1 MVAATNNQSI
11 GIPENM
17 LSINNLTILYGKKTL
32 FNGVSARVP
41 KNDRIGLVGANG
53 SGKTTLLRIM
63 AGQQESDDH
72 VVVRSRYATVGYL
85 PQEITAFPAGS
96 SLYEEA
102 RTAFADILAVQHELE
117 KANTRLGTI
126 DHAAP
131 EFAALLERQGRLQ
144 HQLDESD
151 IFRMQSQIEKV
162 LVGLGF
168 REKDFGRPCEAF
180 SGGWLM
186 RLMLAKQLLAR
197 PALLLLDEPTN
208 HLDIESVTWLEE
220 FLQGYQGA
228 LVIISHDR
236 AFLDGVTSRTWEISL
251 GRLTVYKGNYSAYV
265 KEKASRMAIQRAA
278 YDNQQAQIQQTMRFV
293 DRFRSKSTKASQVQS
308 RLRQLDKMDKIEIE
322 SEERG
327 VAFRFPPA
335 QASGKLALAVTG
347 LAKSYDGETI
357 FSDINFELHRG
368 DKLAVLGVNGAGKST
383 LAKIMAGQETA
394 DAGTVQYGH
403 NVKVAYFGQHQAR
416 ELALEYT
423 ALETLSHA
431 AETMTVTQLR
441 SLLGAFLFRGDDVDK
456 KVAVLSG
463 GEKSRLALAR
473 MIATPANLLIMDE
486 PTNHLDM
493 TSQDVLQEAL
503 RQYDGT
509 IVIVS
514 HNRFFLDQFVTRVL
528 EVKAG
533 RASLHEGSV
542 SDYLARLHRQEQK
555 KIRPSSVSG
564 KLAPAGVA
572 SDRERRQSEAK
583 LRQEKSRLLG
593 PARKAAEAEE
603 REIEVMERRKGELE
617 QLLADPALYQDQEAF
632 AARSREYGELGRRL
646 KRHLARWEEL
656 QEKIEEIEA
665 RLEDGESP

>member
-1 MVAATNNQSI
+1 
-11 GIPENM
+11 M

-32 FNGVSARVP
+32 FNGVSARVL
-41 KNDRIGLVGANG
+41 KNDRIGLVGSNG
-53 SGKTTLLRIM
+53 SGKTTLLRLM
-63 AGQQESDDH
+63 AGQQECDDN
-72 VVVRSRYATVGYL
+72 VVVRSKHATVGYL
-85 PQEITAFPAGS
+85 PQEITSFPAGT
-96 SLYEEA
+96 SLYDEA

-117 KANTRLGTI
+117 QTNARLSTI
-126 DHAAP
+126 AHASP
-131 EFAALLERQGRLQ
+131 EFEALLERQGRLQ
-144 HQLDESD
+144 HRLDDSD
-151 IFRMQSQIEKV
+151 FFRMQSQIEKV

-168 REKDFGRPCEAF
+168 REKDFGRPCETF

-228 LVIISHDR
+228 LIIISHDR

-251 GRLTVYKGNYSAYV
+251 GRLTVYKGNYTAYV
-265 KEKASRMAIQRAA
+265 KEKTSRMAIHLAA
-278 YDNQQAQIQQTMRFV
+278 YENQQAQIQQTMRFV

-335 QASGKLALAVTG
+335 PASGKLAVAVSR
-347 LAKSYDGETI
+347 LAKSYDGEAI
-357 FSDINFELHRG
+357 FADVNFELHRG

-383 LAKIMAGQETA
+383 LAKILASQETA
-394 DAGTVQYGH
+394 DHGTVQYGH
-403 NVKVAYFGQHQAR
+403 NVKVSYFGQHQAR
-416 ELALEYT
+416 ELPLEYT
-423 ALETLSHA
+423 ALETMSHA
-431 AETMTVTQLR
+431 TEAMTVTQLR

-493 TSQDVLQEAL
+493 TSQEVLQEAL

-514 HNRFFLDQFVTRVL
+514 HNRFFLDQFVNRVL
-528 EVKAG
+528 EVKEG
-533 RASLHEGSV
+533 RATLHEGSV
-542 SDYLARLHRQEQK
+542 SDYLTRLHRQEQAK
-555 KIRPSSVSG
+555 ARQPAPKPEA
-564 KLAPAGVA
+564 APASAA
-572 SDRERRQSEAK
+572 SGRERRQSEAK
-583 LRQEKSRLLG
+583 IRLEKTRMLG
-593 PARKAAEAEE
+593 PAKKAAEAEE
-603 REIEVMERRKGELE
+603 REIEVMEVRKAELE

-632 AARSREYGELGRRL
+632 AARSREYGELERRL
-646 KRHLARWEEL
+646 KRHLERWEEL
-656 QEKIEEIEA
+656 QEKIEEIET
-665 RLEDGESP
+665 RFQEGESP